1 MRRIII
7 DLISLLLNPYE
18 TIRSICS
25 LEPAYQ
31 PYLKFES
38 PPFFLAMASVKMR
51 KARDLA
57 LVVIAFGDFLRIVT
71 IVVALAIVALKP
83 ERKHVFSVVYYFLF
97 AISLDSGE
105 FLAVKQK
112 LEKKVKLLKNHSH
125 PNIVGRDNQ
134 PGDDMLGAGAVKTNP
149 TDRFNSASP
158 EKIPDGDNAGML

>member
-83 ERKHVFSVVYYFLF
+83 ERKHVVVT
-97 AISLDSGE
+97 SCS
-105 FLAVKQK
+105 
-112 LEKKVKLLKNHSH
+112 
-125 PNIVGRDNQ
+125 
-134 PGDDMLGAGAVKTNP
+134 
-149 TDRFNSASP
+149 
-158 EKIPDGDNAGML
+158 

>member
-7 DLISLLLNPYE
+7 YLISLLLNPYE

-31 PYLKFES
+31 PYLKFGS

-83 ERKHVFSVVYYFLF
+83 ERKHV
-97 AISLDSGE
+97 

>member
-83 ERKHVFSVVYYFLF
+83 ERKHVDLTLSNSSSKRLTISLACSV

-105 FLAVKQK
+105 FLAVKQFDSYDEFFGD
-112 LEKKVKLLKNHSH
+112 LWALQAHSFYI
-125 PNIVGRDNQ
+125 P
-134 PGDDMLGAGAVKTNP
+134 
-149 TDRFNSASP
+149 SP
-158 EKIPDGDNAGML
+158 